1 MLITYYVATS
11 LDGFIAGENGDAFS
25 SCIFSKKIFLS
36 LSDLVHPIRQRV
48 VF

>member
-11 LDGFIAGENGDAFS
+11 LDGFIAGENGDS
-25 SCIFSKKIFLS
+25 LPSHIFSKKIFLP
-36 LSDLVHPIRQRV
+36 LSDLVHPIRQRG